1 MIQINYQCARD
12 LRAYA
17 LRDDDTLRDFMV
29 QHSFG
34 EDLQGLHRGLDGMC
48 LDVEGNIIAGGGW

>member
-1 MIQINYQCARD
+1 MRLRD

-34 EDLQGLHRGLDGMC
+34 EDLRGLHRGLDGMC